1 MKYQSVIGLE
11 IHAEMLTKAKVF
23 CTCASVFGGEENSR
37 VCPRCS
43 GLPGTL
49 PLFNQGAAYLAA
61 RAGFALDCKVNNY
74 SAFDRKNYFYPD
86 LPKAYQITQF
96 TYPICTDGKIRVG
109 DRDIRINRI
118 HIEEDAGK
126 LVHDDYEGISMADYN
141 RCGVPLIE
149 IVTEPDIRN
158 AEEARDFVEQIAL
171 RLKYAGV
178 CDSRMEQGSL
188 RVDVN
193 ISLMPYDSDVF
204 GTRAE
209 IKNLNSFK
217 SIVRAIEY
225 EIERQSEILDK
236 GGRVIQETRRFND
249 NRGTTNALR
258 SKEEAHDYRYFPEP
272 DIPPIFLSDAEIEEI
287 RNEMPEMPDK
297 RFTRYTEEY
306 GLPATD
312 AKLLIAD
319 KALSDFYDAA
329 VKEYPSYK
337 TAANL
342 VLVELLR
349 YINESEYTIE
359 ESIKNIKFTPSA
371 LAETVRLADEGK
383 ISKNAAKDILKIL
396 FEGGGE
402 PKKIAE
408 EHGFIMS
415 ADAGALEKIIDK
427 VISENAAEVE
437 SYKSGNQKIF
447 GFLMGQVIKEA
458 GKSSNPKMAKELL
471 MKKMQEV

>member
-11 IHAEMLTKAKVF
+11 IHAEMLTKSKVF
-23 CTCASVFGGEENSR
+23 CTCSAEFGGNENSR

-49 PLFNQGAAYLAA
+49 PVFNQGAALLAA

-96 TYPICTDGKIRVG
+96 NYPICTDGKIRVG
-109 DRDIRINRI
+109 EKDIRINRI

-149 IVTEPDIRN
+149 IVTEPDIRT

-209 IKNLNSFK
+209 IKNLNSLK

-236 GGRVIQETRRFND
+236 GGRVVQETRRFND

-272 DIPPIFLSDAEIEEI
+272 DIPPVFLSDEEI
-287 RNEMPEMPDK
+287 NAIRESMPEMPQK
-297 RFTRYTEEY
+297 RFARYTDEY
-306 GLPATD
+306 GLPEAD
-312 AKLLIAD
+312 AKLLTAD
-319 KALSDFYDAA
+319 KALSDFYDDA
-329 VKEYPSYK
+329 VKIYPSYK
-337 TAANL
+337 NTANL

-349 YINESEYTIE
+349 ELNESG
-359 ESIKNIKFTPSA
+359 ESIGQLKFTPKE
-371 LAETVRLADEGK
+371 LAEVVELADKGE
-383 ISKNAAKDILKIL
+383 ISRNAAKDILNIL
-396 FEGGGE
+396 FENGGS
-402 PKKIAE
+402 PHDIAE
-408 EHGFIMS
+408 EHGFIMNNDTS
-415 ADAGALEKIIDK
+415 LLEEIVDK
-427 VISENAAEVE
+427 VIEENADSVK
-437 SYKSGNQKIF
+437 SYREGNQKIF
-447 GFLMGQVIKEA
+447 GFLMGQVIKNS
-458 GKSSNPKMAKELL
+458 GKGANPKLAKETL
-471 MKKMQEV
+471 MRKIEEAE